1 MLENFIRSN
10 FDVIVEIQENFGHD
24 IAMVKAVESKTLNNE
39 MVKNWMRNYG
49 LFQGVKGE
57 YRVKIADEFIQ
68 FSNGLKRE
76 NELNIEANFKVLH
89 SKLYSVFQR
98 KWLSATSKLLWCIY
112 PNKIVIYDAFV
123 ERVIT
128 VLQCLD
134 EDLAKL
140 PRLNYPPNIKSKKD
154 IELVAKYYMNYQNHV
169 KLLVKKHQLTL
180 NELKV
185 KLNTNYKYD
194 LRIIDKILW
203 LMGDMKSEFK
213 LGDIHCKTE
222 EIK

>member
-1 MLENFIRSN
+1 MLEKFIRSN
-10 FDVIVEIQENFGHD
+10 FDVILGIQESFDHD
-24 IAMVKAVESKTLNNE
+24 KAMVKAVELKTLNNE
-39 MVKNWMRNYG
+39 LVNNWMRNYG
-49 LFQGVKGE
+49 LFQGIKGE
-57 YRVKIADEFIQ
+57 YRVKIADNFIQ
-68 FSNGLKRE
+68 FSNDLERG
-76 NELNIEANFKVLH
+76 NELDIETNFKVLH

-154 IELVAKYYMNYQNHV
+154 MELVAKHYMNFQNLV
-169 KLLVKKHQLTL
+169 KLLVYKNQSIID
-180 NELKV
+180 ELKAES
-185 KLNTNYKYD
+185 NTNYIYD

-213 LGDIHCKTE
+213 LGNIHCKTE
-222 EIK
+222 